1 MPAAWPF
8 ANQVFHQ
15 TGSYFHTGIAGLSAL
30 LLIEDF
36 ILAGIHP
43 SGPEVTIAVMGHL
56 TLIFP
61 TKCIAC
67 EPWRGTADPIVEQK
81 RYASQPIKY
90 GQAETG
96 KFSEIPIV
104 VSWDFF
110 SIL

>member
-1 MPAAWPF
+1 MPASLALCKPSLPSNWQLF
-8 ANQVFHQ
+8 SHWDCWVF
-15 TGSYFHTGIAGLSAL
+15 GL

-36 ILAGIHP
+36 ILEGIHP
-43 SGPEVTIAVMGHL
+43 SGPELTVAVMGHL

-67 EPWRGTADPIVEQK
+67 EPWRGTADPIVEQR

-90 GQAETG
+90 VQAETG